1 MADIVTI
8 GSKPEFKLP
17 PEEEEAIRRPARWR
31 PAARLPTWWFLA
43 STGSWTPRRPARRQR
58 SRRSR
63 RVERLERLIA
73 PREVESMR
81 DP

>member
-17 PEEEEAIRRPARWR
+17 PEEEEAIRVRAMATGRKIADVVVSGVNGIVDAKTAGQATEI
-31 PAARLPTWWFLA
+31 AALKA
-43 STGSWTPRRPARRQR
+43 
-58 SRRSR
+58 

-73 PREVESMR
+73 PREVESTR

>member
-17 PEEEEAIRRPARWR
+17 PEEEEAIRVRAMATGRKIADVVVSGVNGIVDAKTAGQATEI
-31 PAARLPTWWFLA
+31 AALKA
-43 STGSWTPRRPARRQR
+43 
-58 SRRSR
+58 